1 MVADQRPPLVSVFL
15 SHHHHRCRDWW
26 RLMHDASRDAVML
39 LFFSC
44 VGASDP
50 SVVHICNFARCRYV
64 PLTSDLAFF
73 HGLFLKKYWIVLEK
87 SWQRHLSGK
96 LHLSLASNFF
106 LFRLILPQHLA
117 ESMNT
122 FHSCLSMLF
131 QRLSRSTIKWSL
143 WSLSAKKGLSRHVLV
158 YDPSG
163 VVFSTWSH
171 GVSAIRWSQ
180 WTAFHHKSV
189 LKSFFALVPNFGH
202 CDAKWY
208 LVNIRQN
215 AKELFYPADHRNVK
229 RFDPMILERSKSED
243 KKHLQQFSS
252 LECDDWVLFI
262 CVVGAP
268 LKFPMI

>member
-1 MVADQRPPLVSVFL
+1 MPAGML
-15 SHHHHRCRDWW
+15 SCCSSFPVW
-26 RLMHDASRDAVML
+26 
-39 LFFSC
+39 
-44 VGASDP
+44 G
-50 SVVHICNFARCRYV
+50 
-64 PLTSDLAFF
+64 PLTPQWCIFVILQGVDMFLLLQTLLSFF

-163 VVFSTWSH
+163 VVFSTWSRGASV
-171 GVSAIRWSQ
+171 GV
-180 WTAFHHKSV
+180 
-189 LKSFFALVPNFGH
+189 N
-202 CDAKWY
+202 
-208 LVNIRQN
+208 
-215 AKELFYPADHRNVK
+215 ELLSTTNLFWKV
-229 RFDPMILERSKSED
+229 FL
-243 KKHLQQFSS
+243 LSS
-252 LECDDWVLFI
+252 LILAIVMQSGIWWIYGKMPKNCSILLTTEMLKDLIQWYWRGANLKIRNI
-262 CVVGAP
+262 CNNSVH
-268 LKFPMI
+268 

>member
-1 MVADQRPPLVSVFL
+1 MPAGML
-15 SHHHHRCRDWW
+15 SCCSSFPVW
-26 RLMHDASRDAVML
+26 
-39 LFFSC
+39 
-44 VGASDP
+44 G
-50 SVVHICNFARCRYV
+50 
-64 PLTSDLAFF
+64 PLTPQWCIFVILQGVDMFLLLQTLLSFF